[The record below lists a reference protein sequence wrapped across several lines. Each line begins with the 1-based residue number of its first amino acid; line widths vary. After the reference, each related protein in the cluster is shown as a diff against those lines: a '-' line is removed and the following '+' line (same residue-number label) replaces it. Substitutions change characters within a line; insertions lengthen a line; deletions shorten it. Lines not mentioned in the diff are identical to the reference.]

1 MPSTTSART
10 RRNGRP
16 LKSPLAVASSRI
28 CPGAPAAGA
37 EETRPVPAIALS
49 EREAT
54 INAYVSPARH
64 LDGWMGKQGTG
75 SDFTTIDTALL
86 NRYFREYYRQH
97 GALAW
102 HGPRAA
108 GRRPTALLPPRPP
121 LVRREVSA
129 AWPVQP
135 PAVEV
140 VHGAGTEKRAGDAG
154 VGDGERHRQVGHRQP
169 GFLGQRD

>member
-28 CPGAPAAGA
+28 CPGAPAAGV

-75 SDFTTIDTALL
+75 GVAPPYMTRSRQRTAEKASDDA
-86 NRYFREYYRQH
+86 RYSTEMAFEQEVAAIEQADLRSPRR
-97 GALAW
+97 GA
-102 HGPRAA
+102 R
-108 GRRPTALLPPRPP
+108 
-121 LVRREVSA
+121 
-129 AWPVQP
+129 
-135 PAVEV
+135 
-140 VHGAGTEKRAGDAG
+140 
-154 VGDGERHRQVGHRQP
+154 RHRRGWTPR
-169 GFLGQRD
+169 

>member
-1 MPSTTSART
+1 MPSTTSAQT

-49 EREAT
+49 ERKVTIAEYEDYLRTTTNRDDRPYEEAT
-54 INAYVSPARH
+54 INAYISPARH

-75 SDFTTIDTALL
+75 SAFTTIDTALL

-102 HGPRAA
+102 HGPRATGSRTA
-108 GRRPTALLPPRPP
+108 ADRPIAAS
-121 LVRREVSA
+121 SA
-129 AWPVQP
+129 SGP
-135 PAVEV
+135 
-140 VHGAGTEKRAGDAG
+140 TRG
-154 VGDGERHRQVGHRQP
+154 VG
-169 GFLGQRD
+169 

>member
-75 SDFTTIDTALL
+75 SDFTAIDTALL

-102 HGPRAA
+102 HGPRATGSRTA
-108 GRRPTALLPPRPP
+108 ADRPIAAS
-121 LVRREVSA
+121 SA
-129 AWPVQP
+129 SGP
-135 PAVEV
+135 
-140 VHGAGTEKRAGDAG
+140 TRG
-154 VGDGERHRQVGHRQP
+154 VGSGASATSCRRGGPWCGHREA
-169 GFLGQRD
+169 RW